1 MSSIEALHAKAE
13 RQQKAMNAAAAR
25 HAKAEAARLATVK
38 KRQNAILTARQK
50 IGTLVRK
57 TYLQNN
63 RITHALMQHGGLTP
77 ANARAASIAFHSPAF
92 RRAALDRAK
101 QLRTQVGKYR
111 NMWGAWYRGLPANQ
125 RAGLYRNLIAAL
137 HPNNVANPIRL
148 KYIENPIF
156 FAKKGLMARPAA
168 PTNSTTAM
176 QRHQYKWRGAN
187 TALQNLANPAANAIL
202 RRYGLPFSMAQ
213 ARQNLFGSKI
223 MSAENVRRL
232 NYQLQYGRGNQRA
245 WNQVKPN
252 MSLARA
258 GGALPARPPK
268 GLKWRARKKA
278 LAKYK
283 QNLQRALW

>member
-63 RITHALMQHGGLTP
+63 RITQALMQHGGLTP
-77 ANARAASIAFHSPAF
+77 ANARAAGIAFHSPAF
-92 RRAALDRAK
+92 HRAALNKAK

-125 RAGLYRNLIAAL
+125 RAGLYRNLIGVL
-137 HPNNVANPIRL
+137 RPDTNPIGL
-148 KYIENPIF
+148 KYVENPVF
-156 FAKKGLMARPAA
+156 FVKKGLTNRPAA
-168 PTNSTTAM
+168 PTNSATANL
-176 QRHQYKWRGAN
+176 RHQYKWRGAN
-187 TALQNLANPAANAIL
+187 TALRNLANPAANAVL

-213 ARQNLFGSKI
+213 ARQNLFGSRV
-223 MSAENVRRL
+223 MTAQNVEQL
-232 NYQLQYGRGNQRA
+232 NYRLRRTRNNQRA

>member
-1 MSSIEALHAKAE
+1 MSSIAALHEKAE

-25 HAKAEAARLATVK
+25 HALAEARRLATVK

-50 IGTLVRK
+50 IGTQVRK

-63 RITHALMQHGGLTP
+63 RITQALMQHGGLTP

-92 RRAALDRAK
+92 RRAALNKAK
-101 QLRTQVGKYR
+101 QLRVQIGKYR

-125 RAGLYRNLIAAL
+125 RTGLYRNLIAAL

-148 KYIENPIF
+148 KHVENPVF
-156 FAKKGLMARPAA
+156 FVKKAMMTRPAV
-168 PTNSTTAM
+168 PDHSSTARL
-176 QRHQYKWRGAN
+176 RHHYTWRGAN
-187 TALQNLANPAANAIL
+187 TALQNLSNPAANAVL

-213 ARQNLFGSKI
+213 ARQNLFGSKMMTADNI
-223 MSAENVRRL
+223 RRR
-232 NYQLQYGRGNQRA
+232 NYWLRHGRNNQRA
-245 WNQVKPN
+245 WNEVPYN

-283 QNLQRALW
+283 QNLARAVW

>member
-63 RITHALMQHGGLTP
+63 RITQALMQHGGLTP
-77 ANARAASIAFHSPAF
+77 ANARAAGIAFHSPAF
-92 RRAALDRAK
+92 HRAALNKAK

-125 RAGLYRNLIAAL
+125 RAGLYRNLIAVL
-137 HPNNVANPIRL
+137 RPDTTNPIGL
-148 KYIENPIF
+148 KYVENPVF
-156 FAKKGLMARPAA
+156 FVKKGLMARPAA
-168 PTNSTTAM
+168 PTNSATANL
-176 QRHQYKWRGAN
+176 RHQYKWRGAN
-187 TALQNLANPAANAIL
+187 TALRNLANPAANAVL

-213 ARQNLFGSKI
+213 ARQNLFGSRV
-223 MSAENVRRL
+223 MTAQNVEQL
-232 NYQLQYGRGNQRA
+232 NYRLRRTRNNQRA

>member
-63 RITHALMQHGGLTP
+63 RITQALMQHGGLTP
-77 ANARAASIAFHSPAF
+77 ANARAAGIAFHSPAF
-92 RRAALDRAK
+92 RRAALNKAK

-125 RAGLYRNLIAAL
+125 RAGLYRNLIGVL
-137 HPNNVANPIRL
+137 RPDTNPIGL
-148 KYIENPIF
+148 KYVENPVF
-156 FAKKGLMARPAA
+156 FVKKGLTNRPAA
-168 PTNSTTAM
+168 PTNSATANL
-176 QRHQYKWRGAN
+176 RHQYKWRGAN
-187 TALQNLANPAANAIL
+187 TALRNLANPAANAVL

-213 ARQNLFGSKI
+213 ARQNLFGSRV
-223 MSAENVRRL
+223 MTAQNVEQL
-232 NYQLQYGRGNQRA
+232 NYRLRRTRNNQRA

>member
-1 MSSIEALHAKAE
+1 MSSIAALHEKAE
-13 RQQKAMNAAAAR
+13 RQQKAINAAAAR
-25 HAKAEAARLATVK
+25 HALAEARRLATVK

-50 IGTLVRK
+50 IGTQVRK

-63 RITHALMQHGGLTP
+63 RVVNALMHHGGLTP
-77 ANARAASIAFHSPAF
+77 ANARSAWIAFHSPAF
-92 RRAALDRAK
+92 HRAGLARAK
-101 QLRTQVGKYR
+101 QLRAQVGKYR
-111 NMWGAWYRGLPANQ
+111 NMWSSWYRGLPANQ
-125 RAGLYRNLIAAL
+125 RTGLYRNLIGVL
-137 HPNNVANPIRL
+137 RPNSRPINL
-148 KYIENPIF
+148 KYVENPVF
-156 FAKKGLMARPAA
+156 FLKKGLMARPAA
-168 PTNSTTAM
+168 PTNSVMAL

-187 TALQNLANPAANAIL
+187 TALQNLANPAANAVL

-213 ARQNLFGSKI
+213 ARQNLFGGRV
-223 MSAENVRRL
+223 MTAQNVEQL
-232 NYQLQYGRGNQRA
+232 NYRLRYGRGNQRA

-283 QNLQRALW
+283 QNLARALW

>member
-63 RITHALMQHGGLTP
+63 RITQALMQHGGLTP

-92 RRAALDRAK
+92 RRAALNKAK
-101 QLRTQVGKYR
+101 QLRTQIGKYR
-111 NMWGAWYRGLPANQ
+111 NMWSSWYRGLPANQ
-125 RAGLYRNLIAAL
+125 RAGLYRNLIGVL
-137 HPNNVANPIRL
+137 RPDTNPIGL
-148 KYIENPIF
+148 KYVENPVF
-156 FAKKGLMARPAA
+156 FVKKGLTNRPAA
-168 PTNSTTAM
+168 PTNSTTAL

-187 TALQNLANPAANAIL
+187 TALQNLAQPRANAVL
-202 RRYGLPFSMAQ
+202 RQYGLPFSMAQ

-223 MSAENVRRL
+223 MTAENVRRL
-232 NYQLQYGRGNQRA
+232 NSRLRHTRSNQRA

>member
-1 MSSIEALHAKAE
+1 MSSIAALHAKAE

-25 HAKAEAARLATVK
+25 HAKAETARLATAK
-38 KRQNAILTARQK
+38 KRQNAILAARQQ
-50 IGTLVRK
+50 IGSQVRK

-63 RITHALMQHGGLTP
+63 RIVNALMHHGGLTP
-77 ANARAASIAFHSPAF
+77 ANARSASIAFHSPAF

-101 QLRTQVGKYR
+101 QLKTQVGKYR
-111 NMWGAWYRGLPANQ
+111 NMWSSWYRGLPANQ
-125 RAGLYRNLIAAL
+125 RAGLYRNLIAVL
-137 HPNNVANPIRL
+137 RPNSRPINL
-148 KYIENPIF
+148 KYVENPVF
-156 FAKKGLMARPAA
+156 FLKKGLMNRPAA
-168 PTNSTTAM
+168 PTNGGTAL

-187 TALQNLANPAANAIL
+187 TALQNLANPAANAVL

-213 ARQNLFGSKI
+213 ARQNLFGSKV
-223 MSAENVRRL
+223 MTAENVRRL
-232 NYQLQYGRGNQRA
+232 NSRLRHTRTNQRA

-283 QNLQRALW
+283 QNLARALW